1 MNLDL
6 YIAFVAATAVLILIP
21 GPLVSLV
28 VAHSLAHGS
37 RRALVTVVGS
47 STAISLQLSALAL
60 GMTSILLI
68 LSEWFEVLRWA
79 GVAYLIYLGVQYW
92 RARPQSL
99 DQATAGPAVSTG
111 RLFWQGFM
119 VNGTNP
125 KILFFYAAFFPQF
138 IDPALPGIGQM
149 IILCLTFVTIATIL
163 DGGYALLGGRLRG
176 LLQDQRRQRLR
187 NRLTGSLLIGAGLG
201 LALARRG

>member
-6 YIAFVAATAVLILIP
+6 YIAFVLATAILMLIP

-28 VAHSLAHGS
+28 VAHSLTHGS
-37 RRALVTVVGS
+37 RRALVTVAGS
-47 STAISLQLSALAL
+47 STAISLQLIALAL
-60 GMTSILLI
+60 GMTSILLV

-79 GVAYLIYLGVQYW
+79 GVAYLVFLGVQYW
-92 RARPQSL
+92 RARPRSL
-99 DQATAGPAVSTG
+99 DQALAEPAVSIG

-138 IDPALPGIGQM
+138 IDPTQAALGQ
-149 IILCLTFVTIATIL
+149 IILLGLTFVTIATVL
-163 DGGYALLGGRLRG
+163 DSGYALLGGRLKS
-176 LLQDQRRQRLR
+176 LLQDTRRQRLR

>member
-1 MNLDL
+1 
-6 YIAFVAATAVLILIP
+6 
-21 GPLVSLV
+21 
-28 VAHSLAHGS
+28 
-37 RRALVTVVGS
+37 
-47 STAISLQLSALAL
+47 
-60 GMTSILLI
+60 
-68 LSEWFEVLRWA
+68 
-79 GVAYLIYLGVQYW
+79 
-92 RARPQSL
+92 
-99 DQATAGPAVSTG
+99 
-111 RLFWQGFM
+111 M